1 MVWGKSIQA
10 SKLCAAFH
18 LLFSVSMKYITVH
31 SRAPL
36 WRCVATSLL
45 GVGMLLSAVHA
56 QEIDEVVLIVDDIA
70 ITQHEFNVLYFIQAQ
85 AERFEPV
92 TPDLSSVATESI
104 VDDMLL
110 TAHARRI
117 APDATVS
124 DAQVEQA
131 VASLAGRNQLS
142 ADQLRNQLQIK
153 GVDAKIFESSLRQR
167 LLVQQVIGQRIASS
181 VNVSLTE
188 IEEYIQNRPELR
200 DQARKTFRASH
211 IVISLEDGL
220 SKRKKKKRAKFAEEL
235 RARLLAGEAMA
246 ALANEYENV
255 SASGDKGDLGWKTA
269 DDLPELFVNA
279 LDNLR
284 VGDVSEVLESSNGFH
299 LLLLTDMQSASSA
312 PQEYL
317 VRHIA
322 KGVQEGTDGREQA
335 AFLQNLKYQILAGLD
350 FGAVAQAQSDDTG
363 SAPGGGELGWLQLK
377 EIDPNFAGAIQT
389 LEAGEISDPVR
400 SSYGFHLIQ
409 LLQMRDVPG
418 SVTLESQVQQR
429 IFAEKLD
436 EKMQDLLNNLKQS
449 SLVEVVE

>member
-1 MVWGKSIQA
+1 
-10 SKLCAAFH
+10 
-18 LLFSVSMKYITVH
+18 MKYIVIR
-31 SRAPL
+31 SRTRL
-36 WRCVATSLL
+36 WRRAVAVLL
-45 GVGMLLSAVHA
+45 GVGILLSTVHA

-70 ITQHEFNVLYFIQAQ
+70 VTQHEYDVLHFIQIQ
-85 AERFEPV
+85 AERFEHV
-92 TPDLSSVATESI
+92 VPDLDSVATESI

-131 VASLAGRNQLS
+131 VESLAGRNQLS
-142 ADQLRNQLQIK
+142 ADQLRNQLGLQ

-167 LLVQQVIGQRIASS
+167 LLVQQIIGQRMASS
-181 VNVSLTE
+181 VKVSPAE
-188 IEEYIQNRPELR
+188 IEEYIENRPELR
-200 DQARKTFRASH
+200 SQARKTFRASH

-220 SKRKKKKRAKFAEEL
+220 RRGEIKKRARFAEDI
-235 RARLLAGEAMA
+235 RARLLDGETMA
-246 ALANEYENV
+246 ALAEEYETV

-269 DDLPELFVNA
+269 DDLPELFVKA
-279 LDNLR
+279 LDKLR
-284 VGDVSEVLESSNGFH
+284 VGEVSAVLESSNGFH
-299 LLLLTDMQSASSA
+299 LLALTDMKSAGSA

-317 VRHIA
+317 IRHIA
-322 KGVQEGTDGREQA
+322 KGVQAGADGREQA
-335 AFLQNLKYQILAGLD
+335 VYLQNLKFQILAGLD
-350 FGAVAQAQSDDTG
+350 FGAVAKAQSDDSG

-377 EIDPNFAGAIQT
+377 EIDPDFAGAIQV
-389 LEAGEISDPVR
+389 LEVGEISDPVR
-400 SSYGFHLIQ
+400 SAYGFHLIQ
-409 LLQMRDVPG
+409 LLQKRDVSG